1 MSTNAI
7 SIIGNTIAIR
17 ERPFNLKGG
26 GGGGGSYLD
35 GNEITT
41 KEDAIH
47 LGIIRSEKNEYSK
60 NIEAGFPWHKRYRC
74 CNLLQNISHIRT
86 TKINIWTRSLT
97 TEKNHVENLES
108 FHRKSIRYLQSL
120 PQRIATAA
128 IYLLVGVIPIEAELH
143 KRKLSLLYS
152 MLASDNLKIKEIIN
166 RQISVNYD
174 EDSFFCNIRDILIL
188 YDLPSTNV

>member
-1 MSTNAI
+1 M
-7 SIIGNTIAIR
+7 
-17 ERPFNLKGG
+17 
-26 GGGGGSYLD
+26 
-35 GNEITT
+35 
-41 KEDAIH
+41 
-47 LGIIRSEKNEYSK
+47 
-60 NIEAGFPWHKRYRC
+60 
-74 CNLLQNISHIRT
+74 
-86 TKINIWTRSLT
+86 
-97 TEKNHVENLES
+97 ENLES

-128 IYLLVGVIPIEAELH
+128 IYLLVGVIPIEAALH
-143 KRKLSLLYS
+143 KRTLSLLYS